1 MSVAE
6 SLDTGSAS
14 GTLAMP
20 PSQCRGG
27 HTGVQ
32 WPFGCRRDRLTT
44 ERAVMENKRTLR
56 IVLASPGDVS
66 AERDVVAAV
75 VPEVDGTTCR
85 NLAPPLALELW
96 RWETDSYPGLH
107 LEGPQGIIDDR
118 LRIDQSDILIGVF
131 RRRFGTPTA
140 DSNSGTEHEIR
151 LAIKAWK
158 AHGAPRVMLYFAE
171 DLGDGAAVQNDEQYL
186 KVQTFKHELME
197 QEKALVGFF
206 GDAANF
212 ENQLRRH
219 LTQAALQ
226 IYNDLVARAEPKT
239 GLVRVS
245 WRPGI
250 VRIRREGYTELL
262 GSFIL
267 DMTYEGRTP
276 TVPPHIVILLY
287 FSATIT
293 SRPSDPV
300 LFEVE
305 RPGTFYLNAS
315 TLHGNHVAFSVF
327 QLDSMMPGEK
337 RRFQISNVR
346 CNAGYGSEV
355 QALLVVAGGVV
366 EDELQR
372 VAVIEAG
379 LRFEVV
385 RLDGQEKSIGGV
397 LHQSTSLPPTR
408 VATLRFIEGFPN
420 AFKGRLPAYGAVATR
435 KDEVVTYC
443 SESGYFGTA
452 TLDSSGQPVVSNLA
466 DSGTR
471 FEATFHNVPTG
482 VRLFVRE
489 MADGGN
495 AFFVKSEGS
504 LSSCSLDGRTACELV
519 VRGCSAVAVWEM
531 TSGHC
536 SGVESLDFGV
546 FVAYESCPATNTPLP
561 GVVTVNG
568 SFSPTPQSGI
578 MSSQASSTQ
587 PIPRFLTSA
596 FAAELF
602 TIYRT

>member
-1 MSVAE
+1 
-6 SLDTGSAS
+6 
-14 GTLAMP
+14 
-20 PSQCRGG
+20 
-27 HTGVQ
+27 
-32 WPFGCRRDRLTT
+32 
-44 ERAVMENKRTLR
+44 MENKRTLR
-56 IVLASPGDVS
+56 IVLVSPGDVS
-66 AERDVVAAV
+66 AEREVVAAMV
-75 VPEVDGTTCR
+75 SEVDGTTCR
-85 NLAPPLALELW
+85 NLDPPLALELW

-245 WRPGI
+245 WRPEI
-250 VRIRREGYTELL
+250 VRIRKEGFTELL

-267 DMTYEGRTP
+267 DMTYEGRIP
-276 TVPPHIVILLY
+276 PMVPPHVVVLLY
-287 FSATIT
+287 FSTTIT
-293 SRPSDPV
+293 SRLTDPI
-300 LFEVE
+300 LFEVGK
-305 RPGTFYLNAS
+305 PGAFYLNAS
-315 TLHGNHVAFSVF
+315 ALHGNHVAFSMF
-327 QLDSMMPGEK
+327 QLDSMIPGEK
-337 RRFQISNVR
+337 RTFQISNVR
-346 CNAGYGSEV
+346 CNSMQSPNEV
-355 QALLVVAGGVV
+355 KALLVVAGGVV
-366 EDELQR
+366 EEEFQR
-372 VAVIEAG
+372 VAVSEAG

-385 RLDGQEKSIGGV
+385 RSEGQERSIGGV

-408 VATLRFIEGFPN
+408 IATLRFIEGFPN
-420 AFKGRLPAYGAVATR
+420 AFKGHLPVYGVVASR
-435 KDEVVTYC
+435 NDEVVTYC
-443 SESGYFGTA
+443 SESGYFGGV

-471 FEATFHNVPTG
+471 FEATFGYVPSG
-482 VRLFVRE
+482 VRLFVTE
-489 MADGGN
+489 TADGGN
-495 AFFVKSEGS
+495 A
-504 LSSCSLDGRTACELV
+504 R
-519 VRGCSAVAVWEM
+519 
-531 TSGHC
+531 
-536 SGVESLDFGV
+536 
-546 FVAYESCPATNTPLP
+546 
-561 GVVTVNG
+561 
-568 SFSPTPQSGI
+568 
-578 MSSQASSTQ
+578 
-587 PIPRFLTSA
+587 
-596 FAAELF
+596 
-602 TIYRT
+602 